1 VGNAISAA
9 KQITEQKNLVIL
21 HDAATL
27 SEEHK
32 HPNIAKILPRRTGIE
47 YHPAAVA
54 VPEAPVNDSLHM
66 PSSPLLE
73 INSIWKYYGGTAALR
88 DVSASLQA
96 GEILALMGHNG
107 AGKSTL
113 VKILAGS
120 MRQDSGEIKVD
131 GKALPGGVREARAA
145 GIAVIYQDLSLFPKL
160 TVAENIA
167 GEPTGRFNYSLRAAK
182 RAAAASLLRV
192 EERSPLLAC
201 LDRNVEDL
209 PLAMRQRVA
218 IARALAHDSRI
229 LILDEPTAA
238 LSLQDTDHLLS
249 YLRKLASSG
258 VGVLFVSHR
267 LSDVRR
273 IADRF
278 LVLRDGAVALSAT
291 PAELGGNELA
301 RAMFG
306 ESASDENHAA
316 EPDRTSEPQ
325 SKDGLQDML
334 TVRNATRHGEFSNI
348 SVTLRAG
355 EIAVLTGLT
364 GSGRTEFAE
373 SLVGLRRLDGGE
385 LQVVGKPLSFSSP
398 RNAMRHGLVYVP
410 EDRLR
415 AGLFAR
421 HSTAENLVGAT
432 EHLRAQFGFL
442 GKEISRAAAGISDF
456 AIRCQGP
463 DSTLETLSGG
473 NQQKVL
479 LARWHM
485 AGARVL
491 ILDEPTAGVDVS
503 AKAEIHKRLRE
514 WAAAGAALLVISSE
528 TDEVLDLA
536 DRIMVFHAGN
546 LVLDGPRTEISREQL
561 MATMLHGNA
570 LPQQAPTQ
578 ERGEA

>member
-1 VGNAISAA
+1 M
-9 KQITEQKNLVIL
+9 
-21 HDAATL
+21 
-27 SEEHK
+27 SEEHAL
-32 HPNIAKILPRRTGIE
+32 PNIAKILPRGTVIE
-47 YHPAAVA
+47 YHPAAVEI
-54 VPEAPVNDSLHM
+54 PEHPVSDSPHM
-66 PSSPLLE
+66 PPPPLLE
-73 INSIWKYYGGTAALR
+73 IKSLWKYYGGTAALR

-120 MRQDSGEIKVD
+120 TRQDSGEIKVE
-131 GKALPGGVREARAA
+131 GKTLPGRVREARAA

-160 TVAENIA
+160 TVAENVA
-167 GEPTGRFNYSLRAAK
+167 GEPIGRLSYSLRAAK
-182 RAAAASLLRV
+182 RAAAASLQRV
-192 EERSPLLAC
+192 EANSPLLAC

-218 IARALAHDSRI
+218 IARALTYDSRI
-229 LILDEPTAA
+229 LILDEPTASF
-238 LSLQDTDHLLS
+238 SLQDTDHLLT
-249 YLRKLASSG
+249 YLRKLAGSG

-273 IADRF
+273 IADRY
-278 LVLRDGAVALSAT
+278 LVLRDGVVALSAT
-291 PAELGGNELA
+291 PAEVSGNALA

-306 ESASDENHAA
+306 DTEENHAGK
-316 EPDRTSEPQ
+316 PDRAFGKTRINAPQ
-325 SKDGLQDML
+325 DVL
-334 TVRNATRHGEFSNI
+334 TVRNAARRGEFKNI

-373 SLVGLRRLDGGE
+373 SLVGLRRFDGGE
-385 LQVVGKPLSFSSP
+385 LRVAGKPVSFSGP
-398 RNAMRHGLVYVP
+398 RNAMRRGLVYVP

-415 AGLFAR
+415 TGLFVR
-421 HSTAENLVGAT
+421 RGTAENLVSAT
-432 EHLRAQFGFL
+432 EHLRARFGFL
-442 GKEISRAAAGISDF
+442 GKETSRANSAISDF
-456 AIRCQGP
+456 AIRCQGQ

-491 ILDEPTAGVDVS
+491 ILDEPTAGVDVN
-503 AKAEIHKRLRE
+503 AKVEIHARLRE

-528 TDEVLDLA
+528 TDEVLDVA
-536 DRIMVFHAGN
+536 DRILVFHAGN
-546 LVLDGPRTEISREQL
+546 LVLDGLRTEINREQL
-561 MATMLHGNA
+561 MAAMLHGNA
-570 LPQQAPTQ
+570 LKEQALA
-578 ERGEA
+578 RGEA

>member
-1 VGNAISAA
+1 M
-9 KQITEQKNLVIL
+9 
-21 HDAATL
+21 
-27 SEEHK
+27 SEEHVLR
-32 HPNIAKILPRRTGIE
+32 NSVKILPRGTGIE

-54 VPEAPVNDSLHM
+54 VPETPVNDSLHM
-66 PSSPLLE
+66 PPSPLLE
-73 INSIWKYYGGTAALR
+73 ISSIWKYYGGTAALR
-88 DVSASLQA
+88 DVSASLHA

-120 MRQDSGEIKVD
+120 TRQDSGEIRVE
-131 GKALPGGVREARAA
+131 GKTLPGGVREARAA

-167 GEPTGRFNYSLRAAK
+167 GEPTGRFSYSWRAAK

-192 EERSPLLAC
+192 EEGSPLIAC

-209 PLAMRQRVA
+209 PLAMRQRAA
-218 IARALAHDSRI
+218 IARALAYDSRI

-238 LSLQDTDHLLS
+238 LSLQDTDHLLT
-249 YLRKLASSG
+249 YLRTLAGRG

-273 IADRF
+273 IADRY
-278 LVLRDGAVALSAT
+278 LVLRDGAVALSAK
-291 PAELGGNELA
+291 PADLGEHDLA

-306 ESASDENHAA
+306 ESASNENDVAQA
-316 EPDRTSEPQ
+316 DRTSEPQ

-334 TVRNATRHGEFSNI
+334 TVRNATRRGEFSNI

-355 EIAVLTGLT
+355 EIATLTGLT

-385 LQVVGKPLSFSSP
+385 LQVAGKPLSFSSP
-398 RNAMRHGLVYVP
+398 RKAMRHGLVYVP

-421 HSTAENLVGAT
+421 RSTAENLVGAT
-432 EHLRAQFGFL
+432 EHLRAKFGFL
-442 GKEISRAAAGISDF
+442 RKETSRAAAGIFDF
-456 AIRCQGP
+456 GIRCPGP

-503 AKAEIHKRLRE
+503 AKTEIHKRLRE

-528 TDEVLDLA
+528 TDEVLDVA

-546 LVLDGPRTEISREQL
+546 LVLDGPRMEISREQL
-561 MATMLHGNA
+561 MAAMLHGNA
-570 LPQQAPTQ
+570 LAEQAPT
-578 ERGEA
+578 EARGEA

>member
-1 VGNAISAA
+1 MPPSA
-9 KQITEQKNLVIL
+9 
-21 HDAATL
+21 
-27 SEEHK
+27 
-32 HPNIAKILPRRTGIE
+32 
-47 YHPAAVA
+47 
-54 VPEAPVNDSLHM
+54 
-66 PSSPLLE
+66 LLE
-73 INSIWKYYGGTAALR
+73 ISGIWKYYGGTAALR
-88 DVSASLQA
+88 GVSASLHS

-120 MRQDSGEIKVD
+120 TRQDSGEIMVE
-131 GKALPGGVREARAA
+131 GSTFPGGVREARAV

-167 GEPTGRFNYSLRAAK
+167 AEPTGRFSYSMRAAK
-182 RAAAASLLRV
+182 RAAAASLERV
-192 EERSPLLAC
+192 EANSPLLAF
-201 LDRNVEDL
+201 LDRNVEEL
-209 PLAMRQRVA
+209 SLAMRQRVA
-218 IARALAHDSRI
+218 IARALANDSRI

-238 LSLQDTDHLLS
+238 LSLQDTDHLLT
-249 YLRKLASSG
+249 YLRRLASGG

-273 IADRF
+273 IAGRY
-278 LVLRDGAVALSAT
+278 LILRDGAVALSAK
-291 PAELGGNELA
+291 PAEVSGNALA

-306 ESASDENHAA
+306 DAEENAA
-316 EPDRTSEPQ
+316 AKPSHTADRTKNNAMQ
-325 SKDGLQDML
+325 NVL
-334 TVRNATRHGEFSNI
+334 TVRDVTRRGEFSNI

-373 SLVGLRRLDGGE
+373 SLVGLRRFDRGE
-385 LQVVGKPLSFSSP
+385 LHISRKPLSFSGP
-398 RNAMRHGLVYVP
+398 RSAMQHGLVYVP

-415 AGLFAR
+415 SGLFVR
-421 HSTAENLVGAT
+421 RSTAENLVGAT
-432 EHLRAQFGFL
+432 KHLRARFRFL
-442 GKEISRAAAGISDF
+442 GKETGRAVTVITDF
-456 AIRCQGP
+456 GIRCQGP

-479 LARWHM
+479 LARWQM

-528 TDEVLDLA
+528 TDEVLDVA
-536 DRIMVFHAGN
+536 DRILVFHAGT
-546 LVLDGPRTEISREQL
+546 LVLDGPPKEISRGQL
-561 MATMLHGNA
+561 MAAMLQGSA
-570 LPQQAPTQ
+570 LAEQAPS
-578 ERGEA
+578 EA

>member
-1 VGNAISAA
+1 MPPSA
-9 KQITEQKNLVIL
+9 
-21 HDAATL
+21 
-27 SEEHK
+27 
-32 HPNIAKILPRRTGIE
+32 
-47 YHPAAVA
+47 
-54 VPEAPVNDSLHM
+54 
-66 PSSPLLE
+66 LLE
-73 INSIWKYYGGTAALR
+73 IRAIWKYYGSTAALR

-120 MRQDSGEIKVD
+120 ARQDSGEILVE
-131 GKALPGGVREARAA
+131 GKSLPGGVREARAT
-145 GIAVIYQDLSLFPKL
+145 GIAAIYQDLSLFPKL

-167 GEPTGRFNYSLRAAK
+167 GEPTGRLSYSFRAAR
-182 RAAAASLLRV
+182 RAAATSL
-192 EERSPLLAC
+192 ERIETHSPLLSC
-201 LDRNVEDL
+201 LERNVEEL

-218 IARALAHDSRI
+218 IARALTYDSRI

-238 LSLQDTDHLLS
+238 LSLEDTDHLLT
-249 YLRKLASSG
+249 YLRKLATSG

-273 IADRF
+273 IADRY
-278 LVLRDGAVALSAT
+278 LVLRDGAVTLSAT
-291 PAELGGNELA
+291 PAEVSGNAVA

-306 ESASDENHAA
+306 EAEEAVATNSGFASDQKRKSAH
-316 EPDRTSEPQ
+316 
-325 SKDGLQDML
+325 QDML
-334 TVRNATRHGEFSNI
+334 TVRNATRRGEFSNI
-348 SVTLRAG
+348 SVTLRSG

-373 SLVGLRRLDGGE
+373 SLVGLRRFDGG
-385 LQVVGKPLSFSSP
+385 QVQLSGKSLSFSGP
-398 RNAMRHGLVYVP
+398 RGAMRHGLVYVP

-415 AGLFAR
+415 SGLFAR
-421 HSTAENLVGAT
+421 RTTAENLVGAT
-432 EHLRAQFGFL
+432 EHLRARFGFL
-442 GKEISRAAAGISDF
+442 AKETERAAAGVSDF

-463 DSTLETLSGG
+463 ASTLETLSGG

-491 ILDEPTAGVDVS
+491 ILDEPTAGVDIS

-536 DRIMVFHAGN
+536 DRILVFHAGI
-546 LVLDGPRTEISREQL
+546 LVLDGQRTEINREQL
-561 MATMLHGNA
+561 MAAMLHGCA
-570 LPQQAPTQ
+570 PLEQAPAQTRS
-578 ERGEA
+578 EP